1 MLMNDKSIYET
12 SLFKAGN
19 GTGIRIPKSVLNTL
33 ELNVGDTMQVDI
45 DNGSIILTP
54 TQHPTPDKIIV
65 NGVLEVLEKFYK
77 GVFGRYTQ
85 KSEESL
91 NIERYEDLDITVYRA
106 PLFKNNGKR
115 TYPDILIPM
124 NDLNDFKKLLSF
136 LYDYFLIS
144 NRHNGFNDV
153 VKLHR
158 ESLFDKWFH
167 DSHDTFYEQWDV
179 EKSIYYDWMKGRVLD
194 ESK

>member
-1 MLMNDKSIYET
+1 MLMDDKSIYET

-33 ELNVGDTMQVDI
+33 ELNVGDTMQVDVN
-45 DNGSIILTP
+45 NGSIILTP

-91 NIERYEDLDITVYRA
+91 NIERHEDLDITVYRA

-158 ESLFDKWFH
+158 
-167 DSHDTFYEQWDV
+167 
-179 EKSIYYDWMKGRVLD
+179 
-194 ESK
+194 

>member
-1 MLMNDKSIYET
+1 MLMDDKSIYET

-33 ELNVGDTMQVDI
+33 ELNVGDTMQVDVN
-45 DNGSIILTP
+45 NGSIILTP

-91 NIERYEDLDITVYRA
+91 NIERHEDLDITVYRA

-179 EKSIYYDWMKGRVLD
+179 EKSIYYDWMKGCVLD

>member
-1 MLMNDKSIYET
+1 MDDKSIYET

-33 ELNVGDTMQVDI
+33 ELNVGDTMQVDV
-45 DNGSIILTP
+45 DNGSIILKP

-91 NIERYEDLDITVYRA
+91 NIERHEDLGITVY
-106 PLFKNNGKR
+106 LS
-115 TYPDILIPM
+115 LIH
-124 NDLNDFKKLLSF
+124 
-136 LYDYFLIS
+136 I
-144 NRHNGFNDV
+144 
-153 VKLHR
+153 
-158 ESLFDKWFH
+158 
-167 DSHDTFYEQWDV
+167 
-179 EKSIYYDWMKGRVLD
+179 
-194 ESK
+194 

>member
-1 MLMNDKSIYET
+1 MLMDDKSIYET

-33 ELNVGDTMQVDI
+33 ELNVGDTMQVDVN
-45 DNGSIILTP
+45 NGSIILTP

-91 NIERYEDLDITVYRA
+91 NIERHEDLDITVYRA

-153 VKLHR
+153 AKLHR

-179 EKSIYYDWMKGRVLD
+179 EKSIYYDWMKGCVLD